1 MRVVNSGCDGDSKG
15 QHSEQRCLVL
25 KYPGR
30 AAMEGHTELGTGDPG
45 SLDRIRVSSIT
56 SINGIGE
63 CRE

>member
-15 QHSEQRCLVL
+15 QHSEQWCLIL
-25 KYPGR
+25 KYPGW
-30 AAMEGHTELGTGDPG
+30 AATEGQTELGTGDPG
-45 SLDRIRVSSIT
+45 SLNRIRISSIT